1 MTWLM
6 KLRILQADA
15 LPVLLVCLLTMY
27 GVRAESPGQFEPG
40 IKSGRN
46 FLGQA
51 PAYSGMS
58 FAVIVFRDVGW
69 SEVEVT
75 AVIAEASRV
84 YARNCRFTL
93 DVTGIRFIEVDARL
107 HHLDEAMQQRL
118 LVELGD
124 IDRPIVF
131 FIGATS
137 ANDAAYAYLQGT
149 VSPGQGT
156 AWLSRQA
163 TKQCR
168 GPLLAHE
175 IGHIALQASRHSRQ
189 PGNLMRDSCH
199 SSNISNQSI
208 NTDLNQQ
215 QCQTLWS
222 RYTP

>member
-1 MTWLM
+1 M
-6 KLRILQADA
+6 KLRILQVNA
-15 LPVLLVCLLTMY
+15 LPVLLLCLFTMY
-27 GVRAESPGQFEPG
+27 GLRAESPGQFVPG
-40 IKSGRN
+40 IKSERN
-46 FLGQA
+46 FLRQA
-51 PAYSGMS
+51 PAYSGIS

-69 SEVEVT
+69 SEAEIT
-75 AVIAEASRV
+75 DVIAEASRI
-84 YARNCRFTL
+84 YARNCHFTI
-93 DVTGIRFIEVDARL
+93 DVTSISFIEIDARL

-149 VSPGQGT
+149 VSPSQGT

-163 TKQCR
+163 TTQCR